1 MSLTPSDAHPA
12 GTGLGVPD
20 PQLLDWHPPYPKK
33 TPTNQKT
40 RTKLKPTKNPVVL
53 WLGLTLPLKGFEI

>member
-33 TPTNQKT
+33 TPIQPKNKNKTQTNK
-40 RTKLKPTKNPVVL
+40 KPSS
-53 WLGLTLPLKGFEI
+53 TLVGADTSTQRL